1 MTSETGE
8 GRWRVATEPLEV
20 TTWTVV
26 SDGATVVVVVPPDE
40 VKTWLTVGELSI
52 GTEVVPPLEVT
63 AVISDG
69 KERTY
74 ELETSGELSTKAELE
89 TWTV

>member
-1 MTSETGE
+1 MVDPDGVVMTSETGE

-40 VKTWLTVGELSI
+40 VKTWETLGDEA
-52 GTEVVPPLEVT
+52 TETDSVEPPGVT
-63 AVISDG
+63 A
-69 KERTY
+69 
-74 ELETSGELSTKAELE
+74 ET
-89 TWTV
+89 